1 MSIIGKIS
9 LINLK
14 GKRGIRIENLVYIG
28 RRFGGYEGSVL
39 GNRFKSGRDGNRD
52 EVVDVLYRDW
62 LWKEYQKKGVVYDEL
77 VRLVNKLKKGEDVV
91 LGCWCY
97 PLNCHGNIV
106 MKCVEWMLKK

>member
-1 MSIIGKIS
+1 MKNIGKIS
-9 LINLK
+9 VINLK
-14 GKRGIRIENLVYIG
+14 GKGVMKSRNLVYIG

-39 GNRFKSGRDGNRD
+39 GNKFKSGRDGSRD
-52 EVVDVLYRDW
+52 YVVEVLYRDW
-62 LWKEYQKKGVVYDEL
+62 LFREWKKKGVVYDEL

-106 MKCVEWMLKK
+106 MKCVEWMLNK

>member
-1 MSIIGKIS
+1 MSRIGKIS
-9 LINLK
+9 VINLK

-39 GNRFKSGRDGNRD
+39 GNKFKSGRDGSRD

-62 LWKEYQKKGVVYDEL
+62 LFREWK
-77 VRLVNKLKKGEDVV
+77 KKGEVYRELERIKNLLVSGNDVK

>member
-1 MSIIGKIS
+1 MSRIGKIS
-9 LINLK
+9 VINLK

-39 GNRFKSGRDGNRD
+39 GNKFKSGRDCSRD

-62 LWKEYQKKGVVYDEL
+62 LWEEWK
-77 VRLVNKLKKGEDVV
+77 KKGEVYRELERIKNLVLGGDDIR

-106 MKCVEWMLKK
+106 KKCVEWMLKK